1 MGLDMYLAKKTYV
14 KKWAHQKPEAQYQ
27 VTVTKGGKPTNI
39 DSEKISYV
47 EEEVAYWRKA
57 NAIHGWFV
65 NNVQEGIDDCKSY
78 YVSRTQLQEL
88 LDICKQVLEDNS
100 KAEELLPA
108 TEGFFFGS
116 YEYDEYYFAD
126 IKDTVNMLE
135 ECLSDEEADEFE
147 YHASW

>member
-14 KKWAHQKPEAQYQ
+14 KKWEHQKPEAQYH
-27 VTVTKGGKPTNI
+27 VTVTKGGEATNI

-65 NNVQEGIDDCKSY
+65 NNVQDGIDDCKSY

-88 LDICKQVLEDNS
+88 LDTCKEVLEDNS
-100 KAEELLPA
+100 KAEELLPT

-126 IKDTVNMLE
+126 IKDTVKMLE